1 MIMGER
7 VVTRFHL
14 YRSYAGFTYG
24 GLPNISII
32 TVVCALLSKD
42 DFLACQ
48 PFGWDLFSRPLEAEI
63 DILPGKSGRQQG

>member
-14 YRSYAGFTYG
+14 YRSYAGFTYV
-24 GLPNISII
+24 GLPNIFTT
-32 TVVCALLSKD
+32 TVVCAPLSKD

-48 PFGWDLFSRPLEAEI
+48 ALGLGSVFSL
-63 DILPGKSGRQQG
+63 LGG